1 MNITELNVFGDS
13 HIIIQALSSKN
24 LPSHMRLRK
33 ILKKIKLLLTT
44 FQSIQL
50 FHILW
55 ELNGE
60 ADKEAN
66 KAVLLSKG
74 VLSLDGNEGY
84 DKLP

>member
-1 MNITELNVFGDS
+1 MNITELNVFEDS

-24 LPSHMRLRK
+24 LPSHMRL
-33 ILKKIKLLLTT
+33 KKIKLLLTT

-50 FHILW
+50 FHILR
-55 ELNGE
+55 ELNDE
-60 ADKEAN
+60 VDKEAN
-66 KAVLLSKG
+66 KVVLLSKG